1 MVYGVR
7 PMSGIQ
13 IEVWSHALDVGD
25 DGRVRQKIHALIIQ
39 VIVICITVV
48 RVGYDA
54 SLHILPKDRKKG
66 VPHCPTCRCQLPDDR

>member
-7 PMSGIQ
+7 PVSGIR
-13 IEVWSHALDVGD
+13 IEVRSHALDVGG
-25 DGRVRQKIHALIIQ
+25 DGRVRQKVHALIIQ
-39 VIVICITVV
+39 AVCIAVA
-48 RVGYDA
+48 RVGYDT